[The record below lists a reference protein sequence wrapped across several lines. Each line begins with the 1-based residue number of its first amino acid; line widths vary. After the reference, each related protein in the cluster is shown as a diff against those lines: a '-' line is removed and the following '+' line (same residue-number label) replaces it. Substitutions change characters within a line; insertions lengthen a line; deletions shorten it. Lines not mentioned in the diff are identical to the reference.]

1 MFPLYLFSLIVGGG
15 LLLFSLL
22 GLGGEE
28 ADADAE
34 SETGLD
40 AASLAQEFLSVRS
53 LCYLLAG
60 FGATGVLLEL
70 FTDAGG
76 AATLAWSFATGTV
89 AAMAVGALYAWARR
103 TESGLVPMEH
113 DYLVGLPARVIVP
126 VEGER
131 RGKVLA
137 VQGGRQVELL
147 ARLHST
153 EDPACLR
160 GTEVVIVDV
169 DGDTVLVVPIPAFP
183 PILSEE

>member
-22 GLGGEE
+22 GLGGDGV
-28 ADADAE
+28 DADAAPE
-34 SETGLD
+34 AHFDG
-40 AASLAQEFLSVRS
+40 ASLAQEFLSVRA

-76 AATLAWSFATGTV
+76 AATLAWSLATGMV
-89 AAMAVGALYAWARR
+89 AAMAAGTLYAWARR
-103 TESGLVPMEH
+103 TESGLVPMDH
-113 DYLVGLPARVIVP
+113 DYLVGLPARVILP

-137 VQGGRQVELL
+137 VHGGRQVELL

-153 EDPACLR
+153 EDAACPR
-160 GTEVVIVDV
+160 DAEVVIVDV
-169 DGDTVLVVPIPAFP
+169 DGDTALVVPMPAFP